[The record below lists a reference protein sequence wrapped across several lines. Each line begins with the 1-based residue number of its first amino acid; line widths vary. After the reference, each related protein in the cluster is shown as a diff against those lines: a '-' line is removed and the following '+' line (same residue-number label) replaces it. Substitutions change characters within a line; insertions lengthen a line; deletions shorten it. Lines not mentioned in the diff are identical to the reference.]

1 LKVLAVG
8 SGGGGVGDCTLTTD
22 RKQKNI
28 NRRVVVFNCEAIVS
42 FTSVHFSFLK
52 FIHEYP
58 DILLLLPPN
67 YHTLIFCLVVRKLSN
82 DLPHILSQPTPTTP
96 MSEFIRVIQPF
107 PHLAQ
112 ARAKLNAFTSDTTRE
127 LQADVSNH
135 QTFLR
140 QARSSMAELRAEQ
153 AELRIQSIS
162 VEEEMNRGQRME
174 GVIRTEIDQLHEQ
187 SSDLPKRLHE
197 IREREDQI
205 RAEVQRLEAEVE
217 ASVDKNEQDNSDL
230 TQGVI
235 AFKNRLGLDF
245 QRIGQDQLKL
255 NMTNIDRND
264 PDRIFSFAVQIDPND
279 HYHVILCE
287 PQLPNVDELVGV
299 LNANNDFSKFVR
311 SMRQAFCTLPG
322 VAR

>member
-1 LKVLAVG
+1 MRQLFR
-8 SGGGGVGDCTLTTD
+8 SRC
-22 RKQKNI
+22 
-28 NRRVVVFNCEAIVS
+28 S
-42 FTSVHFSFLK
+42 FSFLK
-52 FIHEYP
+52 FIHEYL

-217 ASVDKNEQDNSDL
+217 TSVDKNEQDNSDL

-287 PQLPNVDELVGV
+287 PQLPNVDELVGA